1 VTGARFPGNAGCRS
15 QSLPLERR
23 MEMTVKN
30 LIEKYRL
37 SLFVKDG
44 VDMVRF
50 GRRPGAKDLAE
61 LKSRKGEIVEELKT
75 QIAER
80 QAAIE
85 AKRNAK
91 RAEYVANSDL
101 RRCLA
106 VSVDENLNVTRAVIT
121 LVFVERDGELR
132 AFRPNYGLENP
143 RFLEHETDTMARIVA
158 ERERTPYGFSG
169 NAFEISE
176 EEEVLLLE
184 EQTVAACEAEKA
196 LAQAMEEA
204 TKKAAREATEKV
216 AEMEAKFAEAKRT
229 GNPVEFDRWSEP
241 CDGSVVECDVDIII
255 WYAMPDGSVKVE
267 RIHTH

>member
-1 VTGARFPGNAGCRS
+1 
-15 QSLPLERR
+15 
-23 MEMTVKN
+23 MKN

-44 VDMVRF
+44 AEMVRF
-50 GRRPGAKDLAE
+50 GRKPSAKVLAE
-61 LKSRKGEIVEELKT
+61 LKSRKEEIIQELKN

-80 QAAIE
+80 QAA
-85 AKRNAK
+85 
-91 RAEYVANSDL
+91 AEKKKVDYIANSDL

-143 RFLEHETDTMARIVA
+143 RFLEHETSSMARIVA
-158 ERERTPYGFSG
+158 EGERTPYGFSG

-176 EEEVLLLE
+176 EEEALLLE
-184 EQTVAACEAEKA
+184 EQAVAAHEAEKA
-196 LAQAMEEA
+196 LAQVMEEA
-204 TKKAAREATEKV
+204 TKKAAKEAAAKV
-216 AEMEAKFAEAKRT
+216 AEAEAKFAEAKET
-229 GNPVEFDRWSEP
+229 GEPVELDRRVEP
-241 CDGSVVECDVDIII
+241 CDGSAVECSLDIVIR
-255 WYAMPDGSVKVE
+255 YAMPDGTTKVK

>member
-1 VTGARFPGNAGCRS
+1 
-15 QSLPLERR
+15 
-23 MEMTVKN
+23 MEMTVRN

-158 ERERTPYGFSG
+158 ERERTPYGFGG

-176 EEEVLLLE
+176 EEEFLLLG
-184 EQTVAACEAEKA
+184 EQDAATVKA
-196 LAQAMEEA
+196 EEA
-204 TKKAAREATEKV
+204 ARKAAEEAAKKAAEETAQRA
-216 AEMEAKFAEAKRT
+216 AETAAKFAEAKET
-229 GNPVEFDRWSEP
+229 GNPVELDRWIEP

-255 WYAMPDGSVKVE
+255 RYAMPDGSAKVE
-267 RIHTH
+267 RIHTY